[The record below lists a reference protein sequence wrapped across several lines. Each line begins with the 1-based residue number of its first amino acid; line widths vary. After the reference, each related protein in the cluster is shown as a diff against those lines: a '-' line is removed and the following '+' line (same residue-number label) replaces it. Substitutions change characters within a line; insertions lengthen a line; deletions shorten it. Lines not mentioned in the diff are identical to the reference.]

1 MKYKRGVYMNIREL
15 DMIKVMKDNKIDD
28 QRMLADRLDIS
39 LGAVNKSINELK
51 KEGYITENYE
61 LTDQSLGLF
70 KEVKSA
76 IILAAGYGMRMV
88 PINTEL
94 PKGLLEVYGE
104 PLIER
109 LIKQLHEADIKDIY
123 VVVGFMKEKYEYL
136 IDEYQVKLIVNSEY
150 ATKNNMY
157 SLKSA
162 IKYLDSSYIVPCD
175 LYCKENPFHHSELY
189 PWYMMVNRPSHHSN
203 VRVNRNRELVVSK
216 DGERMVG
223 IAYLDHDASQKVKD
237 IINQM
242 INHEEYDFDLLEEAN
257 AFKNVS

>member
-1 MKYKRGVYMNIREL
+1 MRYKRGVYMNIREL

-51 KEGYITENYE
+51 KDGYITENYE

-216 DGERMVG
+216 EGERMV
-223 IAYLDHDASQKVKD
+223 IVQPIRDYSRRRP
-237 IINQM
+237 
-242 INHEEYDFDLLEEAN
+242 Y
-257 AFKNVS
+257 